1 MSRMLKGFLWTL
13 VLIMLFPIM
22 VLYYL
27 CKGK

>member
-1 MSRMLKGFLWTL
+1 MSKPLKGLLWTL
-13 VLIMLFPIM
+13 GIIVLLPIM